1 VKVIQFHEFFF
12 IYLFLLG
19 NQKKAQESHDEN
31 VKMVEDALKEKEQ
44 VFTQSCSNVLK
55 NFYWQIF
62 FFFQLES
69 DYEKYKK
76 DAENEIEKLTA
87 KNAANSESEDLP
99 WETDPEL
106 RDMTAVELRAILADD
121 LTEYQKAKLNSMCV
135 QELEKELK
143 TKTAAESSHI
153 WEISNLQKE
162 LKKAKIKAQMNETNK
177 NNKKAA
183 GPATADNTARGTVA
197 STNKGN
203 ICL

>member
-1 VKVIQFHEFFF
+1 
-12 IYLFLLG
+12 
-19 NQKKAQESHDEN
+19 
-31 VKMVEDALKEKEQ
+31 M
-44 VFTQSCSNVLK
+44 
-55 NFYWQIF
+55 
-62 FFFQLES
+62 ES

-121 LTEYQKAKLNSMCV
+121 LTGILLFFFREIKFLFTIMFFSRNQLLRVFYFTEYQKAKLNSMCV

-183 GPATADNTARGTVA
+183 GPATAGNTARATVA
-197 STNKGN
+197 TTNKGN
-203 ICL
+203 TYMPKFFVKLHNFIWYQQKFREIRI